1 MVTDGSPSAA
11 LPLLPWLEKPL
22 REALAS
28 QQAHAIWLHGPSG
41 VGQFDLALSLAQA
54 WLCDARALGRE
65 PVPACGACA
74 SCRLVLARSHPDL
87 MVLVPEALRESLGW
101 NAGDEEEGGGASE
114 GSSKRKPSKDIRVEE
129 VRRVVHFA
137 QSTCARGRGKVVVI
151 FPAERMNTVSANA
164 LLKTLEEP
172 AGDLRMVLAGSTT
185 DALLP
190 TLRSRC
196 QSLRLALPD
205 EQLTLAWLVSQGV
218 KQPEVLLAAAG
229 GQPEEA
235 LKWSREGIDASL
247 WLDLPRQLMRGEVG
261 SLGSWPIGRVVD
273 MMFKVCHDAM
283 RVACGAAPV
292 YFALMPTQL
301 KASPAA
307 LARWYEELARLSR
320 HAEHPWQAA
329 LTIEWLVGQARMA
342 LTQAAPT
349 RAPLN

>member
-1 MVTDGSPSAA
+1 MVTEPASSAA
-11 LPLLPWLEKPL
+11 LPLLPWLELPL
-22 REALAS
+22 REALTS

-65 PVPACGACA
+65 PAPACGVCA

-87 MVLVPEALRESLGW
+87 VVLVPEALRESLGW
-101 NAGDEEEGGGASE
+101 NAGDDEEGGGAPE

-172 AGDLRMVLAGSTT
+172 AGDLRLVLAGSTT

-190 TLRSRC
+190 TIRSRC

-205 EQLTLAWLVSQGV
+205 EQLTVAWLASQGV

-235 LKWSREGIDASL
+235 LRWSRDGIDASL
-247 WLDLPRQLMRGEVG
+247 WLELPRQLTRGEVG
-261 SLGSWPIGRVVD
+261 ALASWPIARVVD

-283 RVACGAAPV
+283 RVACGSTPL
-292 YFALMPTQL
+292 YFVAMPTQL
-301 KASPAA
+301 KASPVA
-307 LARWYEELARLSR
+307 LARWHEELARLAR

-329 LTIEWLVGQARMA
+329 LTIEWLVAQARVA
-342 LTQAAPT
+342 LTEPAPS
-349 RAPLN
+349 RASLN